1 MTRDLTVSGLVVP
14 LVVVA
19 LLAGIL
25 GFVVTRQIAPT
36 PKPAAVRLSVVS
48 LPASPAP
55 TPSPTPTATEAGGGS
70 SGGSSGSGGGGGC
83 PAGCQCSGQPG
94 GIVII
99 CH

>member
-1 MTRDLTVSGLVVP
+1 MRDLVVADLLIP
-14 LVVVA
+14 LIVVA

-25 GFVVTRQIAPT
+25 GFVVTRQIAPVPHPT
-36 PKPAAVRLSVVS
+36 AVRLSVVA
-48 LPASPAP
+48 LPAQ
-55 TPSPTPTATEAGGGS
+55 PTPTPTPKPTPTPEVSGNS
-70 SGGSSGSGGGGGC
+70 SGGSSGGGSHC